1 MHEADMGMEVGM
13 LTAILI
19 GIIGGGILTAWCLW
33 SRWEEFK
40 DRKTAKPAGGRL
52 KRSLTAER

>member
-1 MHEADMGMEVGM
+1 MGMEVGM